1 VTLVYKD
8 ELPPEPDADDLE
20 WLAHW
25 LDAVFEIPGLRW
37 RFGLDILLGLI
48 PGLGDTA
55 SAFASIYILRAAS
68 NFGVSRATMARM
80 TLNIIL
86 DLVVGSLPFAGDL
99 FDVYWK
105 ANKRNVTLLR
115 RHIEANPV
123 AERKL
128 VRADR
133 LFVLA
138 MIALICLVL
147 AASVAAA
154 YYLLTIVVSG
164 LARLF
169 AA

>member
-1 VTLVYKD
+1 
-8 ELPPEPDADDLE
+8 
-20 WLAHW
+20 
-25 LDAVFEIPGLRW
+25 
-37 RFGLDILLGLI
+37 
-48 PGLGDTA
+48 
-55 SAFASIYILRAAS
+55 
-68 NFGVSRATMARM
+68 MARM

-105 ANKRNVTLLR
+105 ANKRNVSLLR
-115 RHIEANPV
+115 RHIEANPA

-164 LARLF
+164 VARLF